1 METNINASIGAA
13 MNLMD
18 ARRQMKELKE
28 HEKQLKANFAETILR
43 DAIAQPS
50 RILRIDKYWRI
61 TGLLPMEVEHMVVRL
76 IQDTDNPDFN
86 GLKTQN
92 VAIRRRYAEFDENGS
107 PTGQFI
113 EKTETTAVII
123 NLGAVK
129 LAEGDTSK
137 PVLGSDS
144 LIKPSAICQGDCC
157 YYKRHGSDTCPNSA
171 HPEIMW
177 KCTGNWNWIQ
187 DTVNKILDTAAS
199 KK

>member
-1 METNINASIGAA
+1 METNINASINAA
-13 MNLMD
+13 MNLMG

-28 HEKQLKANFAETILR
+28 HEKQLKASFAETILQ

-61 TGLLPMEVEHMVVRL
+61 TGLLPMEVEHMVVKL
-76 IQDTDNPDFN
+76 IEDTKNPAFN

-92 VAIRRRYAEFDENGS
+92 VAIRRRYAEFDESGN

-129 LAEGDTSK
+129 LADGDTSH

-144 LIKPSAICQGDCC
+144 LLNDTVICGGDCC
-157 YYKRHGSDTCPNSA
+157 YYKRNGKRCPNEDY
-171 HPEIMW
+171 PDTKW
-177 KCTGNWNWIQ
+177 RCTGNYTWVQ
-187 DTVNKILDTAAS
+187 DTINKILNAATP

>member
-28 HEKQLKANFAETILR
+28 HEKKLRASFAETILQ

-61 TGLLPMEVEHMVVRL
+61 TGLLPMEVEHMVVKL
-76 IQDTDNPDFN
+76 IEDTKNPAFN

-92 VAIRRRYAEFDENGS
+92 VAIRRRYAEFDENGN

-129 LAEGDTSK
+129 LADGDTSQ

-144 LIKPSAICQGDCC
+144 LLNDTVICGGDCC
-157 YYKRHGSDTCPNSA
+157 YYKRNGKRCPNEA
-171 HPEIMW
+171 YPDTKW
-177 KCTGNWNWIQ
+177 KCTGNYTWVQ
-187 DTVNKILDTAAS
+187 DTINKILNAAAP

>member
-18 ARRQMKELKE
+18 TRRQMKELKE
-28 HEKQLKANFAETILR
+28 HEKRLCANFAETILQ

-61 TGLLPMEVEHMVVRL
+61 TGLLPMEVERLVVRL
-76 IQDTDNPDFN
+76 IEDTKNPAFN

-92 VAIRRRYAEFDENGS
+92 VAIRRRYAEFDENGN

-113 EKTETTAVII
+113 EKTEITAVII

-129 LAEGDTSK
+129 LAKGDTSE

-144 LIKPSAICQGDCC
+144 LLNNTAICGGDCC
-157 YYKRHGSDTCPNSA
+157 YYKRNGKRCPNESR
-171 HPEIMW
+171 PEIKW
-177 KCTGNWNWIQ
+177 KCSGNYTWVQ
-187 DTVNKILDTAAS
+187 DTINRILNAAAAF